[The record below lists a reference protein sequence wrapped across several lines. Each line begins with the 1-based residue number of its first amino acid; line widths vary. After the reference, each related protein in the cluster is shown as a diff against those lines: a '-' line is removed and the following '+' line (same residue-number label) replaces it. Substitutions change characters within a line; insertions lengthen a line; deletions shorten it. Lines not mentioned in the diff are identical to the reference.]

1 MPAIRVLQLVPT
13 RRTLISYQRDLLVQR
28 FAEIEALRQDL
39 KRLKRLS
46 TQVAPCWQCRVR
58 ATITIC
64 EDGAF
69 RCARCQAAPK
79 EEAV

>member
-39 KRLKRLS
+39 KRLKRMS
-46 TQVAPCWQCRVR
+46 TTTARCHQCRVL

-69 RCARCQAAPK
+69 RCKRCIAAL
-79 EEAV
+79 AAIA

>member
-1 MPAIRVLQLVPT
+1 MPRAHLALVPRHTFQEWT
-13 RRTLISYQRDLLVQR
+13 RDRLVQIH
-28 FAEIEALRQDL
+28 AELSALRQDL

-64 EDGAF
+64 DDGAF

-79 EEAV
+79 EETA

>member
-1 MPAIRVLQLVPT
+1 MPRAHLALVPRHTFQEWT
-13 RRTLISYQRDLLVQR
+13 RDRLVQIH
-28 FAEIEALRQDL
+28 AELSALRQDL